1 MRKQELLHVHAL
13 LAAVEQFW
21 AETLDAEVD
30 TESYE
35 TLQVQPNSIH
45 ASKEDHEDAVFALAR
60 GLDESVVEPSASESA
75 ESTTELT
82 AD

>member
-13 LAAVEQFW
+13 LAAVEQFCE
-21 AETLDAEVD
+21 ETLETEVD

-35 TLQVQPNSIH
+35 TLQVRPNSIH
-45 ASKEDHEDAVFALAR
+45 ASKNRHEDAVFALAR
-60 GLDESVVEPSASESA
+60 GLGESVTEPSAGESA

>member
-13 LAAVEQFW
+13 LAAVEQFC
-21 AETLDAEVD
+21 ETTLDTEID
-30 TESYE
+30 TETDE
-35 TLQVQPNSIH
+35 RLRVRPNSIH
-45 ASKEDHEDAVFALAR
+45 ASKRSHEDAVFALAR
-60 GLDESVVEPSASESA
+60 ALDESVTEPSASESV